1 VTQPQIYIFA
11 ILGALLVLLMWGRL
25 RFDVVAFTALLLG
38 VLAGV
43 VPPARAFAGFGHP
56 ATITV
61 AAVLVLS
68 RVLSQSGAVDPAA
81 RALRPLESWRS
92 VHIAGLAGLGAVLS
106 AFMNNVGTLGLLM
119 PVALQSARRLKRPA
133 GLLLMPLSFGTI
145 LGGLITM
152 IGTPPNIIIATF
164 RTQVAGEPFTMFDF
178 APVGLVT
185 AVAGIGFVA
194 LVGWRLIPLHGPKDG
209 EPGDLFDIE
218 GYTTELLV
226 PKDSPHIGK
235 TLAELDDGAGELDFV
250 IIDLIRGKK
259 RFPGTLV
266 DKELRAGDI
275 LKIEAG
281 AEVLDKVISK
291 FGFEPAHPV
300 GTAEPSVAATD
311 LSLMEAVVKPGSR
324 IDGREVGRLRLFR
337 RRDVALL
344 AVSRRGQ
351 GFRGRLKDFRLRAGD
366 VLLLYGPVEQLP
378 DAVAA
383 ADCLPLAER
392 DLAFGRRRHAWAAAV
407 IFAAAVATAALGLL
421 PIYITFGLAIVLL
434 VLTGALPA
442 REIYEGIEWPV
453 IVLLGA
459 LIPLGGALDATGGTQ
474 LIADAVL
481 TLGGTLPA
489 WVILAILMVV
499 TMTLSDLLNNVAT
512 AVVMAPIGAKI
523 ASGLGVSADPFL
535 MAVAVAASCAF
546 LTPIGHQ
553 NNALIM
559 GPGRFRFG
567 DYWPMGLPLEV
578 VVIVVALPMILWVWP
593 L

>member
-1 VTQPQIYIFA
+1 
-11 ILGALLVLLMWGRL
+11 
-25 RFDVVAFTALLLG
+25 
-38 VLAGV
+38 
-43 VPPARAFAGFGHP
+43 
-56 ATITV
+56 
-61 AAVLVLS
+61 
-68 RVLSQSGAVDPAA
+68 
-81 RALRPLESWRS
+81 
-92 VHIAGLAGLGAVLS
+92 
-106 AFMNNVGTLGLLM
+106 MNNVGTLGLLM

-194 LVGWRLIPLHGPKDG
+194 LVGWRLIPLHGAKDG

-218 GYTTELLV
+218 GYTTELLL

-235 TLAELDDGAGELDFV
+235 TLAELDDAAGELDFV
-250 IIDLIRGKK
+250 IVDLIRGKK

-300 GTAEPSVAATD
+300 GTAEPGVPATD

-392 DLAFGRRRHAWAAAV
+392 DLAFGRRRHAWVAAA

-434 VLTGALPA
+434 VLSGALPA
-442 REIYEGIEWPV
+442 REIYEGIEWPI

-489 WVILAILMVV
+489 WAILAILMVV
-499 TMTLSDLLNNVAT
+499 TMTLSDLLNNAAT
-512 AVVMAPIGAKI
+512 AVVMAPIGVKI

>member
-1 VTQPQIYIFA
+1 VTQPQIQIFA
-11 ILGALLVLLMWGRL
+11 ILGALLILLVWGRW
-25 RFDVVAFTALLLG
+25 RFDVVAFAALLLG

-43 VPPARAFAGFGHP
+43 VPPEQAFAGFGHP
-56 ATITV
+56 ATVTV

-68 RVLSQSGAVDPAA
+68 RVLSQSGAVDPAG
-81 RALRPLESWRS
+81 RVLQPLEPWRS
-92 VHIAGLAGLGAVLS
+92 AHMAGLAGLGGGLS
-106 AFMNNVGTLGLLM
+106 AFMNNVGTLGMLM
-119 PVALQSARRLKRPA
+119 PVALQAARRLKRPA

-152 IGTPPNIIIATF
+152 IGTPPNIIIATY
-164 RTQVAGEPFTMFDF
+164 RVEVTGEPFGMFDF
-178 APVGLVT
+178 TPVGLVT
-185 AVAGIGFVA
+185 ACAGVAFVA
-194 LVGWRLIPLHGPKDG
+194 LVGWRLIPLRGPKDG

-226 PKDSPHIGK
+226 PKDNPNIGK
-235 TLAELDDGAGELDFV
+235 TLAELDSGADELDFV
-250 IIDLIRGKK
+250 IVDLIRGEK

-266 DKELRAGDI
+266 DKELRAGDV

-281 AEVLDKVISK
+281 AEDLDKVISR
-291 FGFEPAHPV
+291 FGFEPAHPG
-300 GTAEPSVAATD
+300 GTTDTSAAQTD
-311 LSLMEAVVKPGSR
+311 LSLMEVVVKPDAR

-337 RRDVALL
+337 RRSVALL
-344 AVSRRGQ
+344 AVSRHGQ
-351 GFRGRLKDFRLRAGD
+351 GFRGRLKNFRLRAGD
-366 VLLLYGPVEQLP
+366 VLLLYGPAEQLP
-378 DAVAA
+378 DAAAA

-392 DLAFGRRRHAWAAAV
+392 DLSFGRRRHAWASAV
-407 IFAAAVATAALGLL
+407 IFAVAVAVAALGLF
-421 PIYITFGLAIVLL
+421 PIYITFGLALVVMVLS
-434 VLTGALPA
+434 GALPA

-453 IVLLGA
+453 IILLGA
-459 LIPLGGALDATGGTQ
+459 LIPLGGALDATGGTK

-481 TLGGTLPA
+481 SFGGALPA
-489 WVILAILMVV
+489 WLILAILMVV
-499 TMTLSDLLNNVAT
+499 TMTLSDLLNNAAT
-512 AVVMAPIGAKI
+512 AVVMAPIGAQI
-523 ASGLGVSADPFL
+523 AGGLGVSADPFL

-578 VVIVVALPMILWVWP
+578 VVILVALPMILWVWP